1 MNRTKLKSA
10 IPKFSALP
18 KTYAKLCM
26 MHMPR
31 TIHDTIE
38 LDATTE
44 IIDLMAGHKLN
55 TDQEDYLTTLAD
67 LSSVY
72 ENSHIDD
79 LPSVASHTFLASHL
93 ENIGMSAAT
102 WGRLIGIDRST
113 ASRLLRGERKLNT
126 DHIRRTA
133 ASLHIAPE
141 LLLDWY

>member
-1 MNRTKLKSA
+1 MNRTKLESA
-10 IPKFSALP
+10 IPKFSTLP

-31 TIHDTIE
+31 TIHDTME
-38 LDATTE
+38 LDAITE
-44 IIDLMAGHKLN
+44 IIDLMAGHELN

-67 LSSVY
+67 LASVY
-72 ENSHIDD
+72 ETSHIDN
-79 LPSVASHTFLASHL
+79 LPSVVPHAFLAAHL

-126 DHIRRTA
+126 AHIRRTA
-133 ASLHIAPE
+133 AALHIAPGP
-141 LLLDWY
+141 LIDS